1 MAMDL
6 APPTTTFYDDL
17 TAIMAHPPFRQFLKR
32 HMTSWSDIETCV
44 LFIKLY
50 ENLAQY
56 TDDASAI
63 IPVIHRIMNDTGVRR
78 KTVECFR
85 GFQEGRK
92 RALEWKRLSISR

>member
-1 MAMDL
+1 MDL

-17 TAIMAHPPFRQFLKR
+17 TAIMVHPPFRHFIEK

-63 IPVIHRIMNDTGVRR
+63 IPVIDRIMNDASLRR
-78 KTVECFR
+78 KAVECFR
-85 GFQEGRK
+85 GFQEGKK
-92 RALEWKRLSISR
+92 RTLEWKRLPISN